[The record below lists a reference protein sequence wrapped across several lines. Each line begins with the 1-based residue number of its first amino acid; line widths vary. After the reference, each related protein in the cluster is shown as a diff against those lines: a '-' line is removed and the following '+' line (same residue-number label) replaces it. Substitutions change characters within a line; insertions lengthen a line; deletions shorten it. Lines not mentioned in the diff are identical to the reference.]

1 MDIPHISHE
10 ENEFLIGPCTESE
23 VRNVVFQMEHNK
35 APGLMDFLRNFI
47 RSSGIIKEDL
57 LPLFADL
64 HREALDLYSLNF
76 GFITLIPKIHN
87 ATKIQQY
94 RQICFLNVRFKI
106 FTKVG
111 TNRLNIV
118 AKKVVSPTQSAFM
131 PGRNIMEGVVIL
143 HETIHELHTKKRDG
157 VIFKIDFEKAYDKVK

>member
-1 MDIPHISHE
+1 
-10 ENEFLIGPCTESE
+10 
-23 VRNVVFQMEHNK
+23 
-35 APGLMDFLRNFI
+35 MDFLRNFI
-47 RSSGIIKEDL
+47 RSFGGIIKADF

-64 HREALDLYSLNF
+64 HREALGLYSLNF
-76 GFITLIPKIHN
+76 GIIMLIPKIHN

-94 RQICFLNVRFKI
+94 RLICVLNVSFKI

-111 TNRLNIV
+111 TNRLNLV
-118 AKKVVSPTQSAFM
+118 AKKVMSPTQSAFM

-157 VIFKIDFEKAYDKVK
+157 VILKLILKRLMTRLNGPFYNKPFV